1 LNSSKRGFT
10 LIELLVVIAI
20 IAILAAILF
29 PVFAQA
35 KTAAKAAASISSDKQ
50 IVLGQFMYMGD
61 TDDHFVPSNNWDDS
75 GNFDGYSSWVWS
87 VLPYI
92 KSADIFED
100 PLGPK
105 IPRNTEFGFVNQVTI
120 TPTFGY
126 NYTAASPF
134 EGDTPLTAPTPKSQ
148 SSFAQ
153 PSNTVLVTGRY
164 ESVSESQLGDSGF
177 YSYGDPGPG
186 PDTTAIVDP
195 PDCTDTPSWCMDSWG
210 VDSFWGLDDYV
221 GIKTFEAGKLTGGV
235 SFRASEKATVG
246 FADGS
251 VRKMSPGALA
261 AGTNWTKTTQS
272 VDVKITDYEKYLWDD
287 K

>member
-1 LNSSKRGFT
+1 LNSLRKGFT

-35 KTAAKAAASISSDKQ
+35 KTAAKAAASISNNKQ

-61 TDDHFVPSNNWDDS
+61 TDDKFVPTNNWDDS
-75 GNFDGYSSWVWS
+75 GNFNGYSSWIWS

-92 KSADIFED
+92 KSADLFED

-105 IPRNTEFGFVNQVTI
+105 IPRNTEFGYVNQVTI
-120 TPTFGY
+120 TATYGY
-126 NYTAASPF
+126 NYTAVSPF
-134 EGDTPLTAPTPKSQ
+134 EGDDPVTVPTPKSQ
-148 SSFAQ
+148 SSLGSPA
-153 PSNTVLVTGRY
+153 STVLLTGRFDA
-164 ESVSESQLGDSGF
+164 VSESNLGYSGY
-177 YSYGDPGPG
+177 YSYGEIG
-186 PDTTAIVDP
+186 PDTSVIVDP
-195 PDCTDTPSWCMDSWG
+195 PDCGHAPNWCFDNWG

-235 SFRASEKATVG
+235 SFRSGEKATVG

-261 AGTNWTKTTQS
+261 AGTNWTKTIQAADIQTT
-272 VDVKITDYEKYLWDD
+272 DVEKYLWDD